1 MQKVITKQLNSTI
14 YLGDNTQMFID
25 GIELT

>member
-1 MQKVITKQLNSTI
+1 MRNVITKQLSSTI
-14 YLGDNTQMFID
+14 YLGDKTRMFID